1 MTCYIRIIQEKEQKR
16 REEEQRKE
24 QYKKR
29 AEELKKERLEKE
41 ITKKIETMKKDE
53 MEKNIIPLSSHT
65 KSSSMNQRS
74 RPKYK
79 DYIRPQETGGFQGL
93 TFTQKEKKESQI
105 SFVPIKG
112 QKQQILKPK
121 TQREIKTK
129 GVARFEFD
137 LEEEKKDLILEIEVG
152 LPMFLS
158 CGQKNIL
165 VKLKGKNKSNEKISA
180 EIFATALDAKKRK
193 INLNFE
199 PKIATLEQEE
209 EKNFLINFDLPENIS
224 HGTFTFSAYIQETT
238 VYIDKPQKKSNEVL
252 LNSTILVPMNLGY
265 KGFEFEKINEET
277 YLVIQFENLGEA
289 GGIITT
295 ASKIKYG
302 DEKEEIEAKLVNE
315 TKVKGKEKDIKLN
328 FYPAK
333 ELNIKFLKISLF
345 GTESTGKNYQ
355 QNYSISVKL

>member
-1 MTCYIRIIQEKEQKR
+1 
-16 REEEQRKE
+16 
-24 QYKKR
+24 
-29 AEELKKERLEKE
+29 
-41 ITKKIETMKKDE
+41 
-53 MEKNIIPLSSHT
+53 
-65 KSSSMNQRS
+65 
-74 RPKYK
+74 
-79 DYIRPQETGGFQGL
+79 
-93 TFTQKEKKESQI
+93 
-105 SFVPIKG
+105 
-112 QKQQILKPK
+112 
-121 TQREIKTK
+121 
-129 GVARFEFD
+129 
-137 LEEEKKDLILEIEVG
+137 
-152 LPMFLS
+152 MFLS

-165 VKLKGKNKSNEKISA
+165 VKLKGKNKANEKISA

-224 HGTFTFSAYIQETT
+224 PGTFTFRAYIQETT
-238 VYIDKPQKKSNEVL
+238 IYIDKPQKKSNEVL

-315 TKVKGKEKDIKLN
+315 TKVKGREKDIKLN